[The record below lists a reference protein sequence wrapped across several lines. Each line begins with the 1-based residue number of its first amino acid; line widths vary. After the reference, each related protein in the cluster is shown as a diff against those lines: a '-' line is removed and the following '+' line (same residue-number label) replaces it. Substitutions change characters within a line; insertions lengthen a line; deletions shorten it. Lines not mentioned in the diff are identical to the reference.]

1 MAEVAS
7 SSPSPGLDWTVALQ
21 FNGSIAHL
29 RTLQAAVAGGTQS
42 HWSLD
47 FEAVFVEDATAAAAS
62 ATGLIHLDVNELED
76 AHSTLLTTNLFD
88 ALAHGK
94 NGNRSTMVR
103 LLFPAQSGTPARSD
117 VLEYRL
123 RGCPIVHTVRSFL
136 QPLVPVTA
144 TAPTSAHGI
153 TTPQTFL
160 HLLATSMGGIVAQSR
175 VLNPTTLLTTLNTE
189 LTYRL
194 SLPYLLPTPQPP
206 PPATNQPKKRIFW
219 IQGRANITAS
229 HQFYAAAQALGL
241 TLVVADAPG
250 HWMQPDDGP
259 HAHFRE
265 AFVPLDIAGDAGL
278 ADRIVAAVRA
288 YPEEVHGV
296 VCISDVR
303 LPAVA
308 RACEVLGL
316 PTEAAAAYRVAG
328 DKGLTRR
335 AEIEAAAAA
344 EGQGSGGGE
353 EGFVLREAGELEAVL
368 AGRELVFPLIVKPC
382 TGWNS
387 DCVVKVRDVDELRA
401 AVRRASARHADS
413 PAKNT
418 GVVVEPYVDGPEV
431 DANFVVLDG
440 EVLFCDVTDDFPC
453 SGDLV
458 EGSPAAN
465 FMETLM
471 DVPSA
476 LPQNEQA
483 MMVESLRQSI
493 KRCGFASGIFHCEAR
508 VRNSN
513 AYYAPRKDNGI
524 LDLHVRSESVGTSP
538 SCYLHEVNARTPGY
552 INCVAALLAYGVD
565 YYAIRLLLALGPGE
579 NDRIKAL
586 AQPFLGGKPQYTLGI
601 AVLPPTREGVM
612 GSEDAVL
619 EFLEANPDLH
629 EHVVFH
635 QTVKERGEVVQGP
648 DSSELWCVGYVI
660 VASREGRKACL
671 ELAQSVRERFDYK
684 LLDE

>member
-1 MAEVAS
+1 MAEIKS
-7 SSPSPGLDWTVALQ
+7 SAPSSTLDWTVALQ
-21 FNGSIAHL
+21 SNGNIAHL
-29 RTLQAAVAGGTQS
+29 RALQAVVAEGTQA
-42 HWSLD
+42 HWGLD
-47 FEAVFVEDATAAAAS
+47 FEAVLLDDATAAAVS
-62 ATGLIHLDVNELED
+62 TTKLIHLDLKELED
-76 AHSTLLTTNLFD
+76 VHSTLLTTNLFD
-88 ALAHGK
+88 ALALGK
-94 NGNRSTMVR
+94 NGNRSTALR
-103 LLFPAQSGTPARSD
+103 LLFPSQSGTPARSD

-123 RGCPIVHTVRSFL
+123 RGCPVVHTVRSFL
-136 QPLVPVTA
+136 QPLAPVTA
-144 TAPTSAHGI
+144 TPPSSANAI
-153 TTPQTFL
+153 TTAQAL
-160 HLLATSMGGIVAQSR
+160 SQLLSTAMGGIIAESR
-175 VLNPTTLLTTLNTE
+175 TLPTTTLLTTLTHQ

-194 SLPYLLPTPQPP
+194 SLPYLLPTTPQS
-206 PPATNQPKKRIFW
+206 QKKRIFW

-229 HQFYAAAQALGL
+229 HQFYSAAHALGL

-250 HWMQPDDGP
+250 HWMQPDDSP
-259 HAHFRE
+259 HARFRE

-288 YPEEVHGV
+288 YPEKVDGV
-296 VCISDVR
+296 VSISDVR

-316 PTEAAAAYRVAG
+316 PTEAAGAYRVAG
-328 DKGLTRR
+328 DKGATRR
-335 AEIEAAAAA
+335 AEIEAAAG
-344 EGQGSGGGE
+344 GQGGGGAGE
-353 EGFVLREAGELEAVL
+353 EGFVLGEAGELEKVL
-368 AGRELVFPLIVKPC
+368 EEREGGKGLVFPLIVKPC

-387 DCVVKVRDVDELRA
+387 DCVVKVRDVEELRA
-401 AVRRASARHADS
+401 AVKRASARHADS

-431 DANFVVLDG
+431 DANFVMLDG

-458 EGSPAAN
+458 EGKAAN

-476 LPQNEQA
+476 LPQNEQVI
-483 MMVESLRQSI
+483 MVESLRQSI
-493 KRCGFASGIFHCEAR
+493 KRCGFVSGIFHCEAR

-513 AYYAPRKDNGI
+513 AYYTPREDNGI
-524 LDLHVRSESVGTSP
+524 LDLHVRSESVTKTP
-538 SCYLHEVNARTPGY
+538 SCYLHEVNARPPGY

-565 YYAIRLLLALGPGE
+565 YYAIRLLLALGPSEKG
-579 NDRIKAL
+579 RIQAL

-612 GSEDAVL
+612 GSEDAVG
-619 EFLEANPDLH
+619 EFLEANPDLQ

-660 VASREGRKACL
+660 VASPDGRKACL

>member
-1 MAEVAS
+1 MAEAAS
-7 SSPSPGLDWTVALQ
+7 SSPTPGLDWTVALQ
-21 FNGSIAHL
+21 FNGSTAHL

-47 FEAVFVEDATAAAAS
+47 FEAVLVDDATTAAAS
-62 ATGLIHLDVNELED
+62 TTKLIHLDVKDLED

-94 NGNRSTMVR
+94 DASGNRSTMLR
-103 LLFPAQSGTPARSD
+103 LLFPAHSGTPARSD

-123 RGCPIVHTVRSFL
+123 RGSSIVHTVRSFL
-136 QPLVPVTA
+136 QPLTPVTA
-144 TAPTSAHGI
+144 TTPTSAHGI
-153 TTPQTFL
+153 TTPQTLL
-160 HLLATSMGGIVAQSR
+160 HLLSTAMGGIVAQSR
-175 VLNPTTLLTTLNTE
+175 VLNTTTLTDMLTTD

-194 SLPYLLPTPQPP
+194 SLPYLLPTQPH
-206 PPATNQPKKRIFW
+206 QKEKKRIFW

-229 HQFYAAAQALGL
+229 HQFYAAARALGL

-288 YPEEVHGV
+288 YPEKVDGV

-316 PTEAAAAYRVAG
+316 PTEQAGAYVVAG
-328 DKGLTRR
+328 DKGRTRR
-335 AEIEAAAAA
+335 AEIEAKAAVGN
-344 EGQGSGGGE
+344 EGDAE
-353 EGFVLREAGELEAVL
+353 EGFVLGEAGELEGVL
-368 AGRELVFPLIVKPC
+368 KERGGRELVFPLIVKPC

-387 DCVVKVRDVDELRA
+387 DCVVKVRDLEELRA
-401 AVRRASARHADS
+401 AVRRASARHKDS

-431 DANFVVLDG
+431 DANFVLLDG

-471 DVPSA
+471 DVPTA
-476 LPQNEQA
+476 LPQNEQV
-483 MMVESLRQSI
+483 MVVESLRQSI

-513 AYYAPRKDNGI
+513 GYYTPRLDNGI
-524 LDLHVRSESVGTSP
+524 LDLHVRSGSVEKSP
-538 SCYLHEVNARTPGY
+538 SCYLHEVNARPPGY

-612 GSEDAVL
+612 GSEDAVG
-619 EFLEANPDLH
+619 EFLEANPDLRQ
-629 EHVVFH
+629 HVVFH